1 MSTVSYKIYPGIG
14 IARLGNSPDDYFIGP
29 EAPGIVADPTGGSY
43 RDASGRI
50 KRQGARFRIYEVDA
64 NQNIVRE
71 ITAADAEI
79 SWSTHLVNSKAA
91 GANIPPTGPE
101 GIRNAFIE
109 DRNSLIIDPGEQQI
123 SGTDQSGPALDGGTF
138 LGKNVDLGALRTD
151 DAGRLIV
158 LGGHGESQWVLV
170 DNSLTN
176 YANNDYWYDDVS
188 DGPVKATVKIAGVEH
203 QAESAWV
210 VVASPAFAPGINNVT
225 TWYDEA
231 VNVNINSGF
240 TAKAN
245 ERPSFT
251 RDIYPILA
259 RVVTMQWVHNAIR
272 ENHGNGEYQDFLTP
286 STLVQLAS
294 NSPADK
300 YKREP
305 VFGALTKPGIKAE
318 PDQPLVA
325 GAMPNYKSG
334 VDPADP
340 HSGARAALTT
350 QQYDLMFKW
359 SNGDFDADWTGS
371 EPQPIPFNLIP
382 LGEQPAALD
391 RAALEACVG
400 GPFYPG
406 IETTYIM
413 AEPQTYEQAFR
424 INRTWKPGSMT
435 QGMALPWQA
444 DYSGCGQF
452 WWPAQRPFSVKRDG
466 EFAPY
471 TPTWWK
477 PENGPTRYDEM
488 VRHWSQLGFIL
499 KEGDEYIEQQSTL
512 NPAEFNE

>member
-1 MSTVSYKIYPGIG
+1 MSTVSYKIYPGIS
-14 IARLGNSPDDYFIGP
+14 IARLGNSPEDYFIGP
-29 EAPGIVADPTGGSY
+29 EAPGIVADPGGGMY

-64 NQNIVRE
+64 DQNIVRE
-71 ITAADAEI
+71 VTAADAEI
-79 SWSTHLVNSKAA
+79 TWSTHLVNSKAA

-101 GIRNAFIE
+101 GMRNAFIE
-109 DRNSLIIDPGEQQI
+109 DRNSLIIDAGEQQI
-123 SGTDQSGPALDGGTF
+123 SGADQSGPALDGGKF

-151 DAGRLIV
+151 SAGRLIV
-158 LGGHGESQWVLV
+158 LGGHGESRWVLV
-170 DNSLTN
+170 ENSLTN
-176 YANNDYWYDDVS
+176 YANNDYWFDDVS
-188 DGPVKATVKIAGVEH
+188 DGPVNATVKISGVEH
-203 QAESAWV
+203 QAEPAWV
-210 VVASPAFAPGINNVT
+210 VVASPGFAPGIDNVT

-231 VNVNINSGF
+231 VNVNS
-240 TAKAN
+240 TAGAN
-245 ERPSFT
+245 KCPSFT
-251 RDIYPILA
+251 RDIYPILK
-259 RVVTMQWVHNAIR
+259 RVVTMQWVHDKLR
-272 ENHGNGEYQDFLTP
+272 ENHGNGEPQDFLAP
-286 STLVQLAS
+286 DMLKQLAS

-300 YKREP
+300 YKRAG
-305 VFGALTKPGIKAE
+305 VFGALTKPGIEAE
-318 PDQPLVA
+318 PDQPLVT

-334 VDPADP
+334 VDPAEP
-340 HSGARAALTT
+340 HSGARAALT
-350 QQYDLMFKW
+350 QYQYDLMSLW
-359 SNGDFDADWTGS
+359 SDGDFVADWTGS
-371 EPQPIPFNLIP
+371 EPQPIPFDQIP
-382 LGEQPAALD
+382 PGEQPAALD

-400 GPFYPG
+400 GPFFPG

-413 AEPQTYEQAFR
+413 AESKTYEQAFR
-424 INRTWKPGSMT
+424 IDRNRPAGSMT

-477 PENGPTRYDEM
+477 PAVGPTNYDEM

-512 NPAEFNE
+512 SPHEFHE